1 MAGKMPRGGTGERT
15 RKSPAHAPNHRTE
28 KQCQREHEKAIGDQ
42 IPTGD
47 SVRLTCEEIA
57 IANGPAPPRQNN
69 CRGHEDHCDEDRAN
83 PALATNQ
90 RVREIDCVQANRTV
104 RLSTSLATASRPSN
118 APTSGATI

>member
-15 RKSPAHAPNHRTE
+15 PQEPSHAPNHRTE

-57 IANGPAPPRQNN
+57 IAMVPLHHDRTIAVAR
-69 CRGHEDHCDEDRAN
+69 DHCDEDRAN
-83 PALATNQ
+83 P
-90 RVREIDCVQANRTV
+90 
-104 RLSTSLATASRPSN
+104 RLSDEPAGARNRLRPGQ
-118 APTSGATI
+118 PYGAVVNLTRHGE